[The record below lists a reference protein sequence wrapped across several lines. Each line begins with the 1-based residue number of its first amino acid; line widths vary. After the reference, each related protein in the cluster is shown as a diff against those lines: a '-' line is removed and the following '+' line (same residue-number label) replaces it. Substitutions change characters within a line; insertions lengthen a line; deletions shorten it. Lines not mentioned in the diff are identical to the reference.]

1 MLPNTLEA
9 LLTTSVSRLRMVEE
23 EEISLPEMP
32 AENPME
38 AVAVLERQLAELRSS
53 HSMVLHEMK
62 TMKMALAEIP
72 KTQEAV
78 TSLVLG
84 LAKGIGSKLGHFVL
98 PAAATGG
105 AFWLW
110 NNALSAPDLFKLVGL
125 GLYGGLVL
133 FPLIYWRK

>member
-1 MLPNTLEA
+1 
-9 LLTTSVSRLRMVEE
+9 MVEE
-23 EEISLPEMP
+23 EEVPLPEMP
-32 AENPME
+32 ADNPME
-38 AVAVLERQLAELRSS
+38 AIAALERQMAELRSS
-53 HSMVLHEMK
+53 HSAVMQELRMTQK
-62 TMKMALAEIP
+62 TLAEIP

-78 TSLVLG
+78 TNLVLG
-84 LAKGIGSKLGHFVL
+84 LAKGIGSKLGHFLL

-110 NNALSAPDLFKLVGL
+110 NGALATPDVFKLVGL

>member
-1 MLPNTLEA
+1 MQEA
-9 LLTTSVSRLRMVEE
+9 RLTTSASRLRMVEE
-23 EEISLPEMP
+23 EEVPLPEMP
-32 AENPME
+32 SENPLE
-38 AVAVLERQLAELRSS
+38 AITALERQMAELRSS
-53 HSMVLHEMK
+53 HSAVVQELRMTQKAM
-62 TMKMALAEIP
+62 AEIP
-72 KTQEAV
+72 KTQEAI

-110 NNALSAPDLFKLVGL
+110 NGALSAPDIYKLIGL

>member
-1 MLPNTLEA
+1 
-9 LLTTSVSRLRMVEE
+9 MVEE

-62 TMKMALAEIP
+62 TMKMALTEIP

-78 TSLVLG
+78 TNLVLG

-110 NNALSAPDLFKLVGL
+110 NNALAAPDLFKLVGL